1 MARFIVDIANVD
13 VDVIP
18 DVMDM
23 ITEVAAYNN
32 NTQGIVTVYCIDET
46 NENQFNVQLDNG
58 KTNELTEKQIQR
70 FKEVCDE

>member
-23 ITEVAAYNN
+23 ITEVAADNN

-58 KTNELTEKQIQR
+58 KSNELTEKQIQR
-70 FKEVCDE
+70 FKEVCNE